1 MSLSSVYSLPQFVVY
16 SHSMLNVSIFS
27 LHLSIQLMEIAPLSS
42 AGGLQLQTELFL
54 LISSSCSSQQS
65 LHIVHSVYSIRQ
77 DFLWNGAKQVLHKQN
92 VTLTSWPFWMCDDHD
107 DNVGPRE

>member
-1 MSLSSVYSLPQFVVY
+1 MSLASVYSLPQFVVY

-27 LHLSIQLMEIAPLSS
+27 LHLSIQLMLSS
-42 AGGLQLQTELFL
+42 AGGLLLQTELFL

-92 VTLTSWPFWMCDDHD
+92 VTLTFWPFWMCDDHN